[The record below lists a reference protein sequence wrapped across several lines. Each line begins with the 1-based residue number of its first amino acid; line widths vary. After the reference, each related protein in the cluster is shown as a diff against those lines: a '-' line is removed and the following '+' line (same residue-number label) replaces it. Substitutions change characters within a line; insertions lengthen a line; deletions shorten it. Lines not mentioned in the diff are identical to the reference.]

1 MGKYMVAADSV
12 LGVCSLPCSGMDVYN
27 RHFGNEQ
34 NKDTDIFHDDFYTNG
49 DIVDAYSR
57 YVSTIV
63 KRYADEPSVLG
74 TPLSVTCC
82 CGCTH
87 RISRLGTR
95 QRPTLFLRPACV
107 EELHASDYYSM
118 GCDHRS
124 SREAA

>member
-12 LGVCSLPCSGMDVYN
+12 LGGVCSLPCRGMDVYN
-27 RHFGNEQ
+27 QHFGNEH
-34 NKDTDIFHDDFYTNG
+34 DIFHDDFYTKG

-63 KRYADEPSVLG
+63 KRYANEPSVLG
-74 TPLSVTCC
+74 TPLSINCC

-87 RISRLGTR
+87 SISRLGTR

-107 EELHASDYYSM
+107 EELHTSDHYSM